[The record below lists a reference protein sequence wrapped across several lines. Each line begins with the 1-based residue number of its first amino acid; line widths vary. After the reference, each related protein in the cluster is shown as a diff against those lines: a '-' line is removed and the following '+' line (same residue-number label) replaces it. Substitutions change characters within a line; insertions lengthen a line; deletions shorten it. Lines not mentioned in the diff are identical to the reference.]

1 MTEKEVKDFVTITF
15 NESITEEQNL
25 RKVAQSLYFFLTKA
39 DEVQS
44 NSSDN
49 YIHYYIFKILNLFY
63 SELQLIN
70 TKLVIKKN

>member
-1 MTEKEVKDFVTITF
+1 MKDFVTITF

-44 NSSDN
+44 NSSDI

-63 SELQLIN
+63 SELKLIN

>member
-1 MTEKEVKDFVTITF
+1 MLHIKTDDYLEILTEKEVKDFVTITF

-25 RKVAQSLYFFLTKA
+25 RKVAQSFYFSLTKP

-49 YIHYYIFKILNLFY
+49 YILKI
-63 SELQLIN
+63 
-70 TKLVIKKN
+70 IK